1 MKRFL
6 ALAALVLLLPAG
18 SALAGGFSFSTSFT
32 PRAFGDLADAFGAT
46 IAFPN
51 LATAAASGVAGF
63 DVLAVAGGPQ
73 VDTGASWWRSA
84 VDARTIGGILP
95 SYRAIVRKGLPGG
108 VDVGA
113 QFGRVA
119 GEGFWGGELRYNVW
133 DGGVLAPA
141 AAVRLAYARLT
152 GSAVALD
159 VTEAQVVVSKGFTVV
174 SPYVAAGYARTTAE
188 ARFGDPIS
196 IRHRVQHDRW
206 SGVVGVRLAIAP
218 FAHLAAEVRRGTATS
233 VAVGVG
239 VGL

>member
-1 MKRFL
+1 VRRIL
-6 ALAALVLLLPAG
+6 ALAALALLPAG

-32 PRAFGDLADAFGAT
+32 PRALGDLADAFGAA

-95 SYRAIVRKGLPGG
+95 SYRAIVRKRLPGG
-108 VDVGA
+108 VDIGA

-119 GEGFWGGELRYNVW
+119 GEEYWGGELRYNVW
-133 DGGVLAPA
+133 DGGVVAPA
-141 AAVRLAYARLT
+141 GAVRLAYARLT

-174 SPYVAAGYARTTAE
+174 SPYVAAGYGRTAAE
-188 ARFGDPIS
+188 ARFGDPVPMRRS
-196 IRHRVQHDRW
+196 VRHDRW

-218 FAHLAAEVRRGTATS
+218 FVHLAAEARRGTATS